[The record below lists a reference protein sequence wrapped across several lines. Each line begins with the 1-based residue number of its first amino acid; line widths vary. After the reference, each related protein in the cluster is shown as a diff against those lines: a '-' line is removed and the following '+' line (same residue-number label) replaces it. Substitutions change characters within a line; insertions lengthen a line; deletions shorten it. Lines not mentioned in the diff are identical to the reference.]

1 MLLGLSMDRRTG
13 FLVYLGTS
21 FYRNNLDFYRKDS
34 SLFRGLGSLTEKG
47 VLFGSLGFGCVGW
60 LGLCPDSYHGS
71 IQRLYL
77 WQKDYWQLVFY
88 GFVRERF
95 RFEPREVF
103 VRPKG
108 ENRSRATKSR
118 AGSRDIGFCGQHFW
132 MNLAQI
138 CSKIKSAGLIW
149 SESE

>member
-21 FYRNNLDFYRKDS
+21 FYRNNLDFYRKYS
-34 SLFRGLGSLTEKG
+34 SLFRGVGSLTEKG
-47 VLFGSLGFGCVGW
+47 VLLGSLGFGCVAW
-60 LGLCPDSYHGS
+60 LGLCPGSYHGF

-88 GFVRERF
+88 GFVGERF
-95 RFEPREVF
+95 QFELREVF
-103 VRPKG
+103 VSPMG
-108 ENRSRATKSR
+108 ENRSLATKGR
-118 AGSRDIGFCGQHFW
+118 ARSRDIGFCCQHFW

-149 SESE
+149 SKPE